1 MGGSMSSF
9 VTTTEIMKK
18 IRADLK
24 SVRERIKS
32 YQVHLTRISEAKE
45 QLLRLVN
52 DAYDHG
58 LTLSRADCVN
68 KQNWRGPTRD
78 QGVAK
83 YNQSQTYS
91 SAYYWSLAA
100 LLEDL
105 AFKKD
110 MYNGLLFEAQLYESE
125 LMEKLE
131 YYERLRYGA
140 RNGAPSPS

>member
-9 VTTTEIMKK
+9 VTTTEIMRKL
-18 IRADLK
+18 RADIK

-32 YQVHLTRISEAKE
+32 YQGHLTRISEAKE

-58 LTLSRADCVN
+58 LTLTRADCVN
-68 KQNWRGPTRD
+68 RNHWRGPTRD

-83 YNQSQTYS
+83 YNQSQTYA
-91 SAYYWSLAA
+91 SAYYWALAA
-100 LLEDL
+100 LLDDL
-105 AFKKD
+105 AFKQD
-110 MYNGLLFEAQLYESE
+110 MYNGLLFEAQLLEGA

-140 RNGAPSPS
+140 RSEP